1 MSAVAE
7 LFGRS
12 ALSQGEDWSEIIDG
26 QECPFLGKGCYKTR
40 KSNPETAIG
49 SCTVLHGRAQ
59 VPILIC
65 PARLLERRQIFT
77 DCLHLLALHEPG
89 NELHV
94 VPEVQIPGGNVD
106 YFLVSARNDDVADFA
121 GVELQTLDTSGTAW
135 PERQRLL
142 RALGLPREDSAEDS
156 EKRFGINWKMTA
168 KTILMQMHHKV
179 RTFEHLR
186 KKLVL
191 VLQDVLMDY
200 MLRKFDFAH
209 LRDPA
214 SNGHSMHFHVYGIEQ
229 RPDDSYGLFFSGRR
243 STDGDGIAK
252 GLNLQAE
259 SHVELSDLIERLQ
272 AKIGPETL
280 FGPVQLA
287 AGPKSRKRKRR

>member
-12 ALSQGEDWSEIIDG
+12 AWSQDENWPDIVDG
-26 QECPFLGKGCYKTR
+26 QQCPFLGKGCYKTR

-49 SCTVLHGRAQ
+49 TCTVLHGRSRIP
-59 VPILIC
+59 VLIC
-65 PARLLERRQIFT
+65 PARLLEKGQIFT

-94 VPEVQIPGGNVD
+94 VSEVQIPGGSVD
-106 YFLVSARNDDVADFA
+106 YFFVSARNDDIADFA
-121 GVELQTLDTSGTAW
+121 GIELQTLDTTGTVW

-142 RALGLPREDSAEDS
+142 RSLGLPRKDSAENIT
-156 EKRFGINWKMTA
+156 RGFGMNWKMTA
-168 KTILMQMHHKV
+168 KTTLVQMHHKV
-179 RTFEHLR
+179 RTFENLR

-191 VLQDVLMDY
+191 VLQDVLMNY
-200 MLRKFDFAH
+200 MIGEFDFAH

-214 SNGHSMHFHVYGIEQ
+214 SNGHSMHFHVYDIEQ
-229 RPDDSYGLFFSGRR
+229 RSDNSYGLFLSGRR

-259 SHVELSDLIERLQ
+259 SHVELSYLIEKLQ
-272 AKIGPETL
+272 AKIGPDTL
-280 FGPVQLA
+280 FSPVRLA
-287 AGPKSRKRKRR
+287 TGRTSGEGRNR